1 MASNKDFVTMKTD
14 VADFLGDPTNSF
26 ATKIGKWL
34 NYRYRDI
41 MGRYQWSESYDT
53 FTMTLSANQQAYAL
67 PNDYDD
73 IVYVFDNTNK
83 MELLFKPETAFM
95 SDPTLISS
103 SAYYTIS
110 ESTVGTQPTSSSV
123 IKFTSDNAADNTQTM
138 FIKGTSNGFQKTE
151 TVVLAGTTGAST
163 INSYTKIIQISKS
176 AVTAGGVT
184 VTSNA
189 GAVTNTYLNP
199 TQLQTR
205 DRMIRFYWTP
215 AATVSIIV
223 RYKRDILPLI
233 NDYDYPLIDCSDE
246 MSLGAQADAW
256 RAKRQFS
263 KAASLETQYESMV
276 NLLMFQEEQNKDISI
291 DPIPYSRSFNGV
303 NMINSY
309 SIV

>member
-1 MASNKDFVTMKTD
+1 MRTD
-14 VADFLGDPTNSF
+14 VADFIGDNSTSF
-26 ATKIGKWL
+26 NTKIGKWL

-41 MGRYQWSESYDT
+41 MGRYQWSEAYDT
-53 FTMTLSANQQAYAL
+53 FTITLSANQQAYAL
-67 PNDYDD
+67 PNDFDD

-83 MELLFKPETAFM
+83 MELQFKPETAFM

-103 SAYYTIS
+103 SSYYTLS

-123 IKFTSDNAADNTQTM
+123 IKFTSDNSSDNTQTI

-151 TVVLAGTTGAST
+151 TLTLAGTSGVST
-163 INSYTKIIQISKS
+163 SNSYTKIIQISKS

-199 TQLQTR
+199 TQMQTR

-215 AATVSIIV
+215 AATASIIV

-233 NDYDYPLIDCSDE
+233 SDNDYPLLDCSDE
-246 MSLGAQADAW
+246 MILGVQADAW
-256 RAKRQFS
+256 RAKRQFG
-263 KAASLETQYESMV
+263 KAASLETQYETMV
-276 NLLMFQEEQNKDISI
+276 NFLMFQEEQNKDISI
-291 DPIPYSRSFNGV
+291 DPIPYYRPDGTSITNK
-303 NMINSY
+303 Y
-309 SIV
+309 SLI